1 MGASFPISTKN
12 VLKLLANR
20 RIDCQ
25 TSKRAEPLGNPWR
38 RLRINVGQS
47 LMKSSQAS
55 ELIGRQALGI
65 DRIAPSSRRKAGVAS
80 GGVGS
85 PIAARTRNPG
95 KSRAGSSRCLL
106 EELVDRERRLHHLN
120 GRRRSGGN
128 RTHSFTT
135 RPWTSSSHR
144 RRVWRSGARRTRSRM
159 AGCGVVGAALC
170 G

>member
-55 ELIGRQALGI
+55 ELIGKL
-65 DRIAPSSRRKAGVAS
+65 SRPR
-80 GGVGS
+80 
-85 PIAARTRNPG
+85 
-95 KSRAGSSRCLL
+95 RAGKRAW
-106 EELVDRERRLHHLN
+106 
-120 GRRRSGGN
+120 
-128 RTHSFTT
+128 
-135 RPWTSSSHR
+135 RP
-144 RRVWRSGARRTRSRM
+144 
-159 AGCGVVGAALC
+159 AALAHRLRLEP
-170 G
+170 GIPGSLEWAPREVFWKSSWTASTAFVTTYMAAAGRAAPLTVAAESFERHARIDTLSNPQNDHSKILQTV